1 MFDNIN
7 VWVIIKSHLKTLKVY
22 RSDKTSTE
30 DVILFLIIPFLGAV
44 SLVLFLDY
52 RLDVD
57 AINALITSLSVFSG
71 LLFNL
76 LLLIYD
82 LLRKENSKE
91 DTDENIK
98 ETPKKNTRKIPKGNS
113 GEISDEDPS
122 SLRRTFLGHIY
133 AHISFTILTAVLSIT
148 LLLFLFIKI
157 NLPILAISVNVA
169 VIFLIIN
176 FILTMLMI
184 LQRVHILISKE
195 I

>member
-1 MFDNIN
+1 VFENIN
-7 VWVIIKSHLKTLKVY
+7 VWVIVKDHLKTLKVY

-30 DVILFLIIPFLGAV
+30 DVILFLVIPFLGAL

-82 LLRKENSKE
+82 LLRKENTKDDSKE
-91 DTDENIK
+91 
-98 ETPKKNTRKIPKGNS
+98 
-113 GEISDEDPS
+113 ISEEVSS
-122 SLRRTFLGHIY
+122 SLRRTFLSHIY

-157 NLPILAISVNVA
+157 NFPILTISINVA

-184 LQRVHILISKE
+184 LQRVHILISTE
-195 I
+195 TT

>member
-7 VWVIIKSHLKTLKVY
+7 VWVIVKGHLKTLKVY

-30 DVILFLIIPFLGAV
+30 DVILFLVIPFLGAL

-82 LLRKENSKE
+82 LLRKENTKDDSKIIPEESIRDESKE
-91 DTDENIK
+91 
-98 ETPKKNTRKIPKGNS
+98 
-113 GEISDEDPS
+113 ISEEVSS
-122 SLRRTFLGHIY
+122 SLRRTFLSHIY

-157 NLPILAISVNVA
+157 NFPILTISINVA

-184 LQRVHILISKE
+184 LQRVHILISTE
-195 I
+195 TT